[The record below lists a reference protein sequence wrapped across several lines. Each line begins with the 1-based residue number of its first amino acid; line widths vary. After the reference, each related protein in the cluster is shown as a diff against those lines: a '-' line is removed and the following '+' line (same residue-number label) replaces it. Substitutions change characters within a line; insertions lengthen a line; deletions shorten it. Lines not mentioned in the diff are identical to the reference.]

1 MEYIDKPSIEAELAA
16 EVLQVSTT
24 PNWQSSIIYY
34 LVNGTLPTERLE
46 FRKLQIKV
54 AHNYMWSD
62 ILFRR
67 SYNEPYLRCLMP
79 PDALS
84 SGTIRCFTLGCLS
97 LGTNV
102 SDYFTNECLTSKNK
116 QVFWRNREGFE
127 VFPSKLEVR
136 RPTK

>member
-54 AHNYMWSD
+54 ARNYMWSD
-62 ILFRR
+62 ILFQR
-67 SYNEPYLRCLMP
+67 SYNEPYLRCLTP
-79 PDALS
+79 PDDLKVLS
-84 SGTIRCFTLGCLS
+84 SIHEGICGNHFRGRS
-97 LGTNV
+97 LEQKAFNV
-102 SDYFTNECLTSKNK
+102 GYY
-116 QVFWRNREGFE
+116 
-127 VFPSKLEVR
+127 
-136 RPTK
+136 